1 VHMEKGAT
9 AITALHQTTKRD
21 DRQNQLALKK
31 TIDGLNCEIKQVE
44 TVLTGLAARKTKNP
58 QSYWTADES
67 CSQAD
72 LCLFLRMFSPDCGL
86 FTKRKNDQWRFIQ
99 EQLLQVL
106 SKAAV
111 DAKEEE
117 FSWRR
122 AALQEQMNEAQRLQA
137 EDDDGEQGQ
146 EPQDS
151 EPASGDIAGRDGDD
165 NGNNILGPS
174 I

>member
-1 VHMEKGAT
+1 MACIE
-9 AITALHQTTKRD
+9 
-21 DRQNQLALKK
+21 K
-31 TIDGLNCEIKQVE
+31 TIDGLNREIKQVE

-72 LCLFLRMFSPDCGL
+72 LCLFLRMFSPDCSL
-86 FTKRKNDQWRFIQ
+86 FTKWKNDQWRFTQ

-106 SKAAV
+106 LKAVV

-117 FSWRR
+117 FSWCRM
-122 AALQEQMNEAQRLQA
+122 ALQEQLDEAQSLQA
-137 EDDDGEQGQ
+137 EDDNGEQGQ
-146 EPQDS
+146 EPQDP
-151 EPASGDIAGRDGDD
+151 EPAGGDIAGRDGDD
-165 NGNNILGPS
+165 NQNNISGHS